1 MRRSICALLLLA
13 AASPQ
18 AVAASLA
25 SASPR
30 ARLAALRQGELGGAL
45 VGGEMASVSW
55 DGLAPAGTEEWEAFF
70 SLDGGATF
78 PIRLTPHLDLAVR
91 SFRFRVPDFPTRDG
105 RLLLRFGDEKVETV
119 VPGLDRVT
127 IAKGVLQPLPPLM
140 SIRPGEPV
148 LPGRHGVVF
157 WTEGTRRGGHL
168 ETYAA
173 AENGSSLRGVT
184 SAPPLWLPLAGP
196 RAPRTLVPLPAG
208 RLRALLERTGSN
220 PEPDLQPRGASLP
233 VRLLIGRRNE

>member
-1 MRRSICALLLLA
+1 
-13 AASPQ
+13 
-18 AVAASLA
+18 
-25 SASPR
+25 
-30 ARLAALRQGELGGAL
+30 
-45 VGGEMASVSW
+45 MASVSW
-55 DGLAPAGTEEWEAFF
+55 NGRPPAGATEWEAFF

-105 RLLLRFGDEKVETV
+105 RLLLRFGDEKIETV
-119 VPGLDRVT
+119 VTSPDQVA
-127 IAKGVLQPLPPLM
+127 IVKGVLQARPPLL

-173 AENGSSLRGVT
+173 AETGSSLRGF
-184 SAPPLWLPLAGP
+184 SGGPPLWLPLAGP
-196 RAPRTLVPLPAG
+196 RGPRTLMPLRVG
-208 RLRALLERTGSN
+208 RVEALLERSSSN
-220 PEPDLQPRGASLP
+220 PDPDLQPRGASLP